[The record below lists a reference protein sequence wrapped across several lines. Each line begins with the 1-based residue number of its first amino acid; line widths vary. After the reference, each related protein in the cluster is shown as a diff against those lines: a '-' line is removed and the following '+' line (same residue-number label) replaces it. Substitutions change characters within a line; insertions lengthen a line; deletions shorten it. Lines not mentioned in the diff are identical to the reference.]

1 MPDPQYKIG
10 YQKGYDQGF
19 EEGENSVERGLP
31 GWFGTFADMMTLLF
45 AFFVLLAAI
54 STIDPV
60 KLQEMAD
67 STGKSLGSKIKKDNA
82 VQMEGEYEKLNNLL
96 DVKKALKKV
105 VERMENK
112 LQAKGQAI
120 KPPIDITTSPKGVTV
135 NIKGDYAFESGKA
148 VMRPELKNL
157 LIDEIIPT
165 IKASPFMIEIAGHT
179 DSDPL
184 PSNLRKI
191 YPSNWE
197 LSAARGASVVRELIN
212 QDIKAKRLIAAGY
225 GDWSPRGLDSLRFAD
240 PNTITRKTV
249 LKYNTNIQQKE
260 RNRRIQVTF
269 LRPSHHS
276 AKTYTN

>member
-1 MPDPQYKIG
+1 MPEPRF
-10 YQKGYDQGF
+10 QKGYDEGF
-19 EEGENSVERGLP
+19 EDGQNSVERGLP

-54 STIDPV
+54 STVDPV

-82 VQMEGEYEKLNNLL
+82 AYMEGEYDKLNNLL
-96 DVKKALKKV
+96 QVKDALEKV
-105 VERMENK
+105 VEDMKNK
-112 LQAKGQAI
+112 MNASGQAVE
-120 KPPIDITTSPKGVTV
+120 PPIDITTSPKGVTV
-135 NIKGDYAFESGKA
+135 NIKGDYAFRSGEA
-148 VMRPELKNL
+148 VMKPELRKL

-184 PSNLRKI
+184 PSSLSKI

-225 GDWSPRGLDSLRFAD
+225 GDWSPRGLDSLQFAD
-240 PNTITRKTV
+240 PNKITRQTV
-249 LKYNTNIQQKE
+249 LKYNSNPEQKK

-269 LRPSHHS
+269 LKPSHHS
-276 AKTYTN
+276 AKSYTN

>member
-135 NIKGDYAFESGKA
+135 NIKGDYAFESGK
-148 VMRPELKNL
+148 
-157 LIDEIIPT
+157 
-165 IKASPFMIEIAGHT
+165 
-179 DSDPL
+179 
-184 PSNLRKI
+184 
-191 YPSNWE
+191 
-197 LSAARGASVVRELIN
+197 
-212 QDIKAKRLIAAGY
+212 
-225 GDWSPRGLDSLRFAD
+225 
-240 PNTITRKTV
+240 
-249 LKYNTNIQQKE
+249 KYTG
-260 RNRRIQVTF
+260 
-269 LRPSHHS
+269 
-276 AKTYTN
+276 